1 MQRKIDFSESM
12 MNKKILGV
20 KIGTILTV
28 LGSLAF
34 AVLFWL
40 MVKYAGS
47 SASSAMIISAF

>member
-1 MQRKIDFSESM
+1 MIFSESM